1 MSCYRMSLPLVG
13 VTIGLLVGCNALK
26 EDLSPTKPTP
36 VTLAPIAIP
45 VVKSP
50 IPTPTP
56 TSTPTPAPKPTPSSS
71 PTPDPGSP
79 TPSWPLAGSCSL
91 PPSNPPN
98 PRCGTET
105 PSFLAALESAI
116 TQATQE
122 HPELFDFNDKK
133 CDNCYRV
140 KDVNRYIIQVMN
152 NVTAQGLCTL
162 FDGED
167 FQIKQTNDFNDG
179 YDIITSSNYIR
190 RGSGSY
196 RGSCHPS
203 GF

>member
-1 MSCYRMSLPLVG
+1 MVCYRTPLPLVG
-13 VTIGLLVGCNALK
+13 MAVALLVGCNALT
-26 EDLSPTKPTP
+26 EDAAPTKPTP

-45 VVKSP
+45 VVLP
-50 IPTPTP
+50 ATPAATP
-56 TSTPTPAPKPTPSSS
+56 TPTPAPHPS
-71 PTPDPGSP
+71 PTP
-79 TPSWPLAGSCSL
+79 TPASTPPPSSWPVAGSCSL

-98 PRCGTET
+98 PTCGTGT
-105 PSFLAALESAI
+105 PSFLNELESAI

-122 HPELFDFNDKK
+122 HPELFDLNDKK

-140 KDVNRYIIQVMN
+140 KDINRYIIEVMN
-152 NVTAQGLCTL
+152 NVTAQRLCTL

-179 YDIITSSNYIR
+179 YDIITSSSYIR

-196 RGSCHPS
+196 RGTCHPS

>member
-1 MSCYRMSLPLVG
+1 MPLPLVG
-13 VTIGLLVGCNALK
+13 ITACLLVGCNALT

-45 VVKSP
+45 VVLPPKPSP
-50 IPTPTP
+50 TPTPVATPTPTP
-56 TSTPTPAPKPTPSSS
+56 TSS
-71 PTPDPGSP
+71 PTPDPGGP
-79 TPSWPLAGSCSL
+79 NPWPLAGSCSL

-98 PRCGTET
+98 PTCGEGT
-105 PSFLAALESAI
+105 PHFLGALESAI
-116 TQATQE
+116 TQATQQ

-190 RGSGSY
+190 RGSGAY
-196 RGSCHPS
+196 LGSCHPS